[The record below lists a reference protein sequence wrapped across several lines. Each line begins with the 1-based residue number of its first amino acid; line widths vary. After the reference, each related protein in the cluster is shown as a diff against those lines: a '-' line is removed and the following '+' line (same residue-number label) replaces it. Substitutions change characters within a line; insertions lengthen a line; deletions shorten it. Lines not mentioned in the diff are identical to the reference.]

1 MDFRLTDEQEGVR
14 RLVRDVVE
22 KEVKPL
28 AAHTDETGE
37 FPWGPLRTMAGL
49 GLLGLNVP
57 ESYGGAGA
65 DHVSAAIL
73 VEEIGRG
80 CGSTGLIVAAH
91 LGLACGPLNKFGSEA
106 QKQRFLVPLASG
118 QASRGGVAPS
128 IGCLGLTEPG
138 AGSDLAG
145 GVRTLAEKRGDAWV
159 INGSK
164 MWLTNGAEARTAILL
179 CRTDKAG
186 GSRSLSQIIVPT
198 DTPGLS
204 FGKPEHKMGLN
215 GSHTYAVSI
224 ENVTVPLENVLGR
237 EGYGLHQTLEA
248 LDGGRVAIGALSVG
262 LAQAAYEAAVAYAKE
277 RKTFGKA
284 IAEHQAIQEKIANM
298 ATTIEAARWLVYRA
312 AWLRDQGQPFTLLA
326 AQAKLFAT
334 EIAEKVCYDAIQ
346 IHGGYGYSREYPVER
361 IYRDNRLMA
370 IGEGTSEI
378 QRMVIARAVLA

>member
-28 AAHTDETGE
+28 AAHTDETSE

-49 GLLGLNVP
+49 GLLGLNIP
-57 ESYGGAGA
+57 EEYGGAGA

-73 VEEIGRG
+73 IEEIGRG

-91 LGLACGPLNKFGSEA
+91 LGLACGPLNRFGSEA
-106 QKQRFLVPLASG
+106 QKQRYLVPLA
-118 QASRGGVAPS
+118 RGEA

-145 GVRTLAEKRGDAWV
+145 GVRTFAEQRGDAWV

-164 MWLTNGAEARTAILL
+164 MWLTNGAEASTAILL
-179 CRTDKAG
+179 CRTDRAG

-198 DTPGLS
+198 DTPGLT
-204 FGKPEHKMGLN
+204 FGKPERKMGLN
-215 GSHTYAVSI
+215 GSHTYAVSVDNVAVPR
-224 ENVTVPLENVLGR
+224 ENLLGR

-284 IAEHQAIQEKIANM
+284 IAEHQAIQEKIASM

-312 AWLRDQGQPFTLLA
+312 AWTRDQGQPFMLLA

-378 QRMVIARAVLA
+378 QRMVIARTVLA

>member
-14 RLVRDVVE
+14 KLVRDVVE

-57 ESYGGAGA
+57 EPYGGAGA

-91 LGLACGPLNKFGSEA
+91 LGLACGPLNRFGTEA
-106 QKQRFLVPLASG
+106 QKQRFLVPLA
-118 QASRGGVAPS
+118 RGEAL
-128 IGCLGLTEPG
+128 GCLGLTEPG

-145 GVRTLAEKRGDAWV
+145 GVRTVAEQQGDTWV

-164 MWLTNGAEARTAILL
+164 MWLTNGAEAKTAILL

-198 DTPGLS
+198 DTPGIT
-204 FGKPEHKMGLN
+204 FGKPERKMGLN
-215 GSHTYAVSI
+215 GSHTYAVSL

-248 LDGGRVAIGALSVG
+248 LDGGRIAIGALSVG
-262 LAQAAYEAAVAYAKE
+262 LAQAAYEAALAYAKE
-277 RKTFGKA
+277 RTTFGKA
-284 IAEHQAIQEKIANM
+284 IAEHQAIQEKIADM

-312 AWLRDQGQPFTLLA
+312 AWTRDQGQPYTLLA

-378 QRMVIARAVLA
+378 QRMVIARSVIGDR

>member
-106 QKQRFLVPLASG
+106 QKQRFLVPLARG
-118 QASRGGVAPS
+118 EASRGGGTPS

-164 MWLTNGAEARTAILL
+164 MWLTNGAEAKTAILL

-204 FGKPEHKMGLN
+204 FGKPERKMGLN

-346 IHGGYGYSREYPVER
+346 IHGGYGYSREYSVER

-378 QRMVIARAVLA
+378 QRMVIARELSR

>member
-1 MDFRLTDEQEGVR
+1 MDFRLTEEQAGVR

-22 KEVKPL
+22 KEVKPI

-37 FPWGPLRTMAGL
+37 FPWGPLRKMGAL
-49 GLLGLNVP
+49 GLLGLNIP
-57 ESYGGAGA
+57 EQYGGAGA
-65 DHVSAAIL
+65 DNVSAAIL
-73 VEEIGRG
+73 IEEIGRG

-91 LGLACGPLNKFGSEA
+91 LGLACGPLNKFGTEA
-106 QKQRFLVPLASG
+106 QKQQYLVPLA
-118 QASRGGVAPS
+118 RGEA
-128 IGCLGLTEPG
+128 IGCLALTEPG

-145 GVRTLAEKRGDAWV
+145 GVRTSAEKRGNSWV

-179 CRTDKAG
+179 CRTHPAG

-198 DTPGLS
+198 DTPGIT
-204 FGKPEHKMGLN
+204 FGKPERKMGLN

-224 ENVTVPLENVLGR
+224 ENVTVPVENLLGR
-237 EGYGLHQTLEA
+237 EGQGLHQTLEA
-248 LDGGRVAIGALSVG
+248 LDGGRIAIGALSVG

-277 RKTFGKA
+277 RKTFGKP

-298 ATTIEAARWLVYRA
+298 ATGIEAARWLVYRA
-312 AWLRDQGQPFTLLA
+312 AWTRDQGQPFIQIA

-334 EIAEKVCYDAIQ
+334 EMAEKVCFDAIQ

-361 IYRDNRLMA
+361 IYRDNRLMS

-378 QRMVIARAVLA
+378 QRMVIARSVLG

>member
-57 ESYGGAGA
+57 EPYGGAGA

-91 LGLACGPLNKFGSEA
+91 LGLACGPLYRFGSEA
-106 QKQRFLVPLASG
+106 QKLRYLVPLA
-118 QASRGGVAPS
+118 RGEA

-145 GVRTLAEKRGDAWV
+145 GVRTLAEKQGDSWV

-164 MWLTNGAEARTAILL
+164 MWLTNGAEAKTAILL
-179 CRTDKAG
+179 CRTEKAG

-198 DTPGLS
+198 DTPGIT
-204 FGKPEHKMGLN
+204 FGKPEKKMGLN
-215 GSHTYAVSI
+215 GSHTYAVSL
-224 ENVTVPLENVLGR
+224 ENVTVPLANVLGR

-248 LDGGRVAIGALSVG
+248 LDGGRIAIGALSVG

-277 RKTFGKA
+277 RTTFGKA
-284 IAEHQAIQEKIANM
+284 IAEHQAIQAKIADM

-312 AWLRDQGQPFTLLA
+312 AWTRDQGQPFTLLA

-378 QRMVIARAVLA
+378 QRMVIARGVLG

>member
-1 MDFRLTDEQEGVR
+1 MDFRLTEEQEGVR
-14 RLVRDVVE
+14 RLVREVVE
-22 KEVKPL
+22 KEIKPL
-28 AAHTDETGE
+28 ARHTDETGE
-37 FPWGPLRTMAGL
+37 FPWSPLGTLAKL
-49 GLLGLNVP
+49 GLLGLNIP
-57 ESYGGAGA
+57 ETWGGAGA

-106 QKQRFLVPLASG
+106 QKQRFLVPLA
-118 QASRGGVAPS
+118 RGEA
-128 IGCLGLTEPG
+128 IGCLALTEPG

-145 GVRTLAEKRGDAWV
+145 GVRTFAEKRGDTWV

-164 MWLTNGAEARTAILL
+164 MWLTNGAEAKTAILL

-198 DTPGLS
+198 DTPGIT
-204 FGKPEHKMGLN
+204 FGAPEKKMGLN
-215 GSHTYAVSI
+215 GSHTYAVSL

-237 EGYGLHQTLEA
+237 EGYGLHQTLEV
-248 LDGGRVAIGALSVG
+248 LDGGRIAIGALSVG
-262 LAQAAYEAAVAYAKE
+262 LAQAAYEAALSYA
-277 RKTFGKA
+277 RDRYTFGKPL
-284 IAEHQAIQEKIANM
+284 AEHAVIQAKLADM
-298 ATTIEAARWLVYRA
+298 STTIEAARWLVYRA
-312 AWLRDQGQPFTLLA
+312 AWTRDQEQSYSLLA

-334 EIAEKVCYDAIQ
+334 EIAEKVCFEAIQ

-370 IGEGTSEI
+370 IGEGASEI
-378 QRMVIARAVLA
+378 QRLVIGRLVTA

>member
-1 MDFRLTDEQEGVR
+1 MDFRLTQEQEGVR

-49 GLLGLNVP
+49 GLLGLNIP
-57 ESYGGAGA
+57 EQYGGAGA
-65 DHVSAAIL
+65 DHISAAIL

-106 QKQRFLVPLASG
+106 QKLLYLKPLA
-118 QASRGGVAPS
+118 RGEA

-145 GVRTLAEKRGDAWV
+145 GVRTFAEKQGDSWV

-164 MWLTNGAEARTAILL
+164 MWLTNGAEAKTAILL

-198 DTPGLS
+198 DTPGIS
-204 FGKPEHKMGLN
+204 FGKPEKKMGLN
-215 GSHTYAVSI
+215 GSHTYAVSL
-224 ENVTVPLENVLGR
+224 ENVAVPLENVLGR

-248 LDGGRVAIGALSVG
+248 LDGGRIAIGALSVG

-277 RKTFGKA
+277 RRAFGKP

-378 QRMVIARAVLA
+378 QRMVIARAVLT

>member
-1 MDFRLTDEQEGVR
+1 MDFRLTEEQAGVR

-22 KEVKPL
+22 KEVKPI
-28 AAHTDETGE
+28 AAHTDETGD
-37 FPWGPLRTMAGL
+37 FPWGPLRKMGAL
-49 GLLGLNVP
+49 GLLGLNIP
-57 ESYGGAGA
+57 EQYGGAGA
-65 DHVSAAIL
+65 DNVSAAIL
-73 VEEIGRG
+73 IEEIGRG

-91 LGLACGPLNKFGSEA
+91 LGLACGPLNKFGTEA
-106 QKQRFLVPLASG
+106 QKQHYLVPLA
-118 QASRGGVAPS
+118 RGEA

-145 GVRTLAEKRGDAWV
+145 GVRTSAEKRGNSWV

-179 CRTDKAG
+179 CRTHPAG
-186 GSRSLSQIIVPT
+186 GSRSLSHIIVPT
-198 DTPGLS
+198 DTPGIT
-204 FGKPEHKMGLN
+204 FGKPERKMGLN

-224 ENVTVPLENVLGR
+224 ENVTVPVENLLGR
-237 EGYGLHQTLEA
+237 EGQGLHQTLEA
-248 LDGGRVAIGALSVG
+248 LDGGRIAIGALSVG

-277 RKTFGKA
+277 RKTFGKP

-312 AWLRDQGQPFTLLA
+312 AWTRDQGQPFTLIA

-334 EIAEKVCYDAIQ
+334 EIAEKVCFDAIQ

-361 IYRDNRLMA
+361 IYRDNRLMS

-378 QRMVIARAVLA
+378 QRMVIARSVLG

>member
-1 MDFRLTDEQEGVR
+1 MDFRLTEEQEGVR

-49 GLLGLNVP
+49 GLLGLNIP
-57 ESYGGAGA
+57 EQYDGAGA

-91 LGLACGPLNKFGSEA
+91 LGLACGPLSRFGTEA
-106 QKQRFLVPLASG
+106 QKLLYLKPLA
-118 QASRGGVAPS
+118 RGEA

-145 GVRTLAEKRGDAWV
+145 GVRTFAEKQGDSWV

-198 DTPGLS
+198 DTPGIT
-204 FGKPEHKMGLN
+204 FGKPEKKMGLN
-215 GSHTYAVSI
+215 GSHTYAVSL
-224 ENVTVPLENVLGR
+224 ENVTVPRENVLGR

-248 LDGGRVAIGALSVG
+248 LDGGRIAIGALSVG
-262 LAQAAYEAAVAYAKE
+262 LAQAAYEAAVAYARE
-277 RKTFGKA
+277 RKAFGKA
-284 IAEHQAIQEKIANM
+284 IAEHQAIQEKIADM

-378 QRMVIARAVLA
+378 QRMVIARAVIGER

>member
-1 MDFRLTDEQEGVR
+1 
-14 RLVRDVVE
+14 
-22 KEVKPL
+22 
-28 AAHTDETGE
+28 
-37 FPWGPLRTMAGL
+37 MAGL

-57 ESYGGAGA
+57 EPYGGAGA

-91 LGLACGPLNKFGSEA
+91 LGLACGPLNRFGTEA
-106 QKQRFLVPLASG
+106 QKLLYLKPLA
-118 QASRGGVAPS
+118 RGEA

-145 GVRTLAEKRGDAWV
+145 GVRTLADKREDAWV

-186 GSRSLSQIIVPT
+186 GSRSLSQVIVPT
-198 DTPGLS
+198 DTPGIT
-204 FGKPEHKMGLN
+204 FGKPEKKMGLN
-215 GSHTYAVSI
+215 GSHTYAVSL

-248 LDGGRVAIGALSVG
+248 LDGGRIAIGALSVG
-262 LAQAAYEAAVAYAKE
+262 LAQAAYEAAVAYARE

-284 IAEHQAIQEKIANM
+284 IAEHQAIQEKIATM
-298 ATTIEAARWLVYRA
+298 VTTIEAARWLVYRA
-312 AWLRDQGQPFTLLA
+312 AWTRDQGQPFTLLA

-378 QRMVIARAVLA
+378 QRMVIARSVLG